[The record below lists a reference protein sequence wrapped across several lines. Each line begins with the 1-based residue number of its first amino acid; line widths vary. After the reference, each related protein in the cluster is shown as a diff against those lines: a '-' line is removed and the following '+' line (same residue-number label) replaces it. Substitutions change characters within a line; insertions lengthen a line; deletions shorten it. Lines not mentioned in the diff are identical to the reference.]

1 MAGTVIPSVYAIRL
15 TDGGKVVDSQSIG
28 VVPGKVAR
36 FSDEKTVVYASGMKS
51 QGGTVHLHHSAF
63 STGVTGTLRDS
74 VKHPGVLRLSVFY
87 TRLAKMHS
95 FVVDGHTLDQPVLQA
110 HTFVDSVVFRN
121 GQSIT
126 LSSVGKGQ
134 KVSLVV
140 TKVS

>member
-1 MAGTVIPSVYAIRL
+1 M
-15 TDGGKVVDSQSIG
+15 
-28 VVPGKVAR
+28 
-36 FSDEKTVVYASGMKS
+36 
-51 QGGTVHLHHSAF
+51 
-63 STGVTGTLRDS
+63 
-74 VKHPGVLRLSVFY
+74 SVFY